1 MGIGDEK
8 TAFFSSFPVNE
19 IHSSLKEK
27 KPDPGRIQ
35 SLMFH
40 LCVHNDFCSRN
51 AEEVLAC
58 IHCGKC
64 RACVHC

>member
-1 MGIGDEK
+1 MK
-8 TAFFSSFPVNE
+8 KLLFFSSFPVNE

-27 KPDPGRIQ
+27 KPGRIQ

-40 LCVHNDFCSRN
+40 LCVHNDFCSSN

-64 RACVHC
+64 RAFVHC